1 MYRDIVLKTIELSEK
16 DHKFYDNY
24 TFNHRDTIKRI
35 NLYINNRFLERTDG
49 IFWNI
54 GNYRAQH
61 FAKNIEV
68 DTKDLM
74 PYAHGSIN
82 MMQGW
87 ALRKVVAKWA
97 KERKI
102 ALEINDLAENCSYY
116 GSSVVKVLDGKL
128 DLVDLRNI
136 YFDPLVKNIK
146 DTNIV
151 EKHRLNRTE
160 LNSRRDVW
168 QNIDDVLD
176 DDKDEYI
183 IHEFWGYVEED
194 GKNVYKR
201 AVVYLEDSEVVL
213 DEEAMDKNPYYDFH
227 LTKYEG
233 RWLRVG
239 IIERLFDLQEL
250 TNELVNQNAE
260 NSRIA
265 SLLLFQTS
273 NQDVMGNVLEGVLSG
288 QIVQDDT
295 LKQVGIS
302 NTGINDFIGQLTNIN
317 LMADK
322 ICLTP
327 DIIQGEALPS
337 GTPFRSM
344 ATLTNA
350 ARSSF
355 KLLREN
361 IGERLSYLM
370 EEEIIPILAKEINK
384 DSIIDIIEDEGDI
397 EMFNKALKDK
407 VKIQAILSGNVI
419 DPYIEDEINR
429 MVEDSIERSGRKI
442 EIPKGAFNFKWG
454 IRLNVTGEAYDKAQ
468 QNLAYESAIQYMMA
482 NPQATNTPIF
492 KQYLENNGISWWKLR
507 PEQIEQIQQGGSPE
521 LPSVEPKQD
530 RLMAS
535 VDTANT

>member
-1 MYRDIVLKTIELSEK
+1 MYKEIITKIIETSEK
-16 DHKFYDNY
+16 DHKFNENY
-24 TFNHRDTIKRI
+24 TFNHKDTINRI
-35 NLYINNRFLERTDG
+35 NLYINNRFLERQDG
-49 IFWNI
+49 TFWNI

-74 PYAHGSIN
+74 PYAIGSIN
-82 MMQGW
+82 MVQSW

-116 GSSVVKVLDGKL
+116 GSSVVKVLDGKIN
-128 DLVDLRNI
+128 LVDLRNL

-146 DTNIV
+146 DTDIV
-151 EKHRLNRTE
+151 EKHRLNKTE
-160 LNSRRDVW
+160 LSKRRDIW
-168 QNIDDVLD
+168 NNIDEVIKK
-176 DDKDEYI
+176 DKDEYI
-183 IHEFWGYVEED
+183 IYEFWGYVEEE
-194 GKNVYKR
+194 GEQVYKR
-201 AVVYLEDSEVVL
+201 AVVSLEDKEVVL
-213 DEEAMDKNPYYDFH
+213 DEEVMKKNPYYDFH

-239 IIERLFDLQEL
+239 IIERLFPFQEMA
-250 TNELVNQNAE
+250 NELVNQNKM
-260 NSRIA
+260 NNRIA
-265 SLLLFQTS
+265 SLLLFRTA
-273 NQDVMGNVLEGVLSG
+273 NPDVSGNVLEGALTG
-288 QIVQDDT
+288 QIINDET
-295 LKQVGIS
+295 LEQVGVRNTYIS
-302 NTGINDFIGQLTNIN
+302 DFIGQLNNIN

-370 EEEIIPILAKEINK
+370 EEEILPELAKELNK
-384 DSIIDIIEDEGDI
+384 GITLDIVEDEGDF
-397 EMFNKALKDK
+397 EMFDKALKDRL
-407 VKIQAILSGNVI
+407 KIQSILEGNVI
-419 DPYIEDEINR
+419 DPYIEEEISR
-429 MVEDSIERSGRKI
+429 IVGESIEKTGRKI
-442 EIPKGAFNFKWG
+442 EIPKGFFNFKWG
-454 IRLNVTGEAYDKAQ
+454 IRMNVTGEAYDKAQ
-468 QNLAYESAIQYMMA
+468 QNLAYESAIQYMMT

-492 KQYLENNGISWWKLR
+492 KQYLENNGISWWKLT
-507 PEQIEQIQQGGSPE
+507 PEQMAEIQQGATGQ

-530 RLMAS
+530 KLMAS
-535 VDTANT
+535 VDTANV